1 MANSEISEA
10 SDLPTYGELLHP
22 VLRAVAT
29 LGGSATSGEITAQ
42 VVEDQ
47 GFTEEQM
54 SVFYDGN
61 PKSILG
67 DRLAWARS
75 YNKLGG
81 ALESPK
87 RSLYLLTAFGKEILA
102 LPEDEARQRLREMD
116 RKVRSE
122 RSKKKRREATTVPF
136 DAETGGVEDVDDE
149 VIEELA
155 DDWKTVLLR
164 RLHQL
169 TPEGFEEFVLY
180 LLRSYGLELTRV
192 GGSGDEGLDGIGLAP
207 ISDVLSS
214 RVAVQAKRH
223 DPFGSSRIGREVVAL
238 FQRDAAA
245 AGAERAVL
253 VTLGTFSGPARKAAI
268 IARPTVD
275 LIDGN
280 RVCELVEA
288 QGVGIRS
295 IIQVKESWFD
305 RFDS

>member
-1 MANSEISEA
+1 MPNPEA
-10 SDLPTYGELLHP
+10 SDFPTYSDLLYP

-29 LGGSATSGEITAQ
+29 LGGSAKSGEITAQ

-54 SVFYDGN
+54 SVVYDAN

-67 DRLAWARS
+67 DRIAWARS

-102 LPEDEARQRLREMD
+102 LPEGEARERLREMD

-122 RSKKKRREATTVPF
+122 RSKKATPKAKSELVVDEIDPG
-136 DAETGGVEDVDDE
+136 DDVDDE
-149 VIEELA
+149 VAEEFI

-180 LLRSYGLELTRV
+180 LLRSYGLELNRV
-192 GGSGDEGLDGIGLAP
+192 GGSGDEGIDGIGLAP

-214 RVAVQAKRH
+214 RVAVQAKRY
-223 DPFGSSRIGREVVAL
+223 DPFGSSPLGREVVAL

-253 VTLGTFSGPARKAAI
+253 VTLGRFSAPARKAATV
-268 IARPTVD
+268 ARPTVD
-275 LIDGN
+275 LIDGT

-288 QGVGIRS
+288 QGIGVRS

-305 RFDS
+305 RFDN

>member
-1 MANSEISEA
+1 MANSEA
-10 SDLPTYGELLHP
+10 SDFPTYSVLLYP

-29 LGGSATSGEITAQ
+29 LGGSAKGGEITAQ

-54 SVFYDGN
+54 SVVYDGN

-67 DRLAWARS
+67 DRIAWARS

-87 RSLYLLTAFGKEILA
+87 RSLYLLTPFGKEILA
-102 LPEDEARQRLREMD
+102 LPEDEARERLREMD

-122 RSKKKRREATTVPF
+122 RSKKATPTTKTEPVV
-136 DAETGGVEDVDDE
+136 DETDPGDDVDDE
-149 VIEELA
+149 VAEELT
-155 DDWKTVLLR
+155 DDWKTVLLH
-164 RLHQL
+164 RLHRL
-169 TPEGFEEFVLY
+169 SPEGFEEFVLY

-192 GGSGDEGLDGIGLAP
+192 GGSGDEGVDGIGLAP

-214 RVAVQAKRH
+214 RVAVQAKRY
-223 DPFGSSRIGREVVAL
+223 DPFGSSPLGREVVAL

-253 VTLGTFSGPARKAAI
+253 VTLGRFSAPARKAAI
-268 IARPTVD
+268 VARPTVD
-275 LIDGN
+275 LIDGG

-288 QGVGIRS
+288 QGIGIRS
-295 IIQVKESWFD
+295 IIQFKESWFD
-305 RFDS
+305 RFDN

>member
-1 MANSEISEA
+1 MPNSEA
-10 SDLPTYGELLHP
+10 SDFPTYSELLHP

-29 LGGSATSGEITAQ
+29 LGGSAKSGEITAQ

-54 SVFYDGN
+54 SVVYDGN

-67 DRLAWARS
+67 DRIAWARS

-102 LPEDEARQRLREMD
+102 LPDDEARERLREMD
-116 RKVRSE
+116 RRVRSE
-122 RSKKKRREATTVPF
+122 RPKKNSPTATAEPAEAAPS
-136 DAETGGVEDVDDE
+136 EDVDND
-149 VIEELA
+149 VPGELI

-164 RLHQL
+164 RLHRL
-169 TPEGFEEFVLY
+169 SPEGFEEFVLY

-192 GGSGDEGLDGIGLAP
+192 GGSGDEGIDGIGLAP

-214 RVAVQAKRH
+214 RVAVQAKRY
-223 DPFGSSRIGREVVAL
+223 DPFESSPLGREVVAL

-253 VTLGTFSGPARKAAI
+253 VTLGRFSAPARKAATV
-268 IARPTVD
+268 ARPTVD
-275 LIDGN
+275 LIDGT

-288 QGVGIRS
+288 QEIGVRS

-305 RFDS
+305 RFDN